1 MHDKI
6 SQFNSIFNYKNIQF
20 KKLKKAKED
29 MNNNNN
35 IE

>member
-1 MHDKI
+1 MDDKI

-20 KKLKKAKED
+20 KKAKED